1 MSTIFR
7 IFGIFDI
14 LFASV
19 AIWWKCIRHL
29 RLKLDAY
36 LRWITHWGRA
46 GSSSRKFTLLQW
58 LRRELPILMELKPRD
73 FQHPIRM
80 LYFWVAQLRYA
91 KICLWHRLHLVCLDL
106 VHFVDIVMPFSLSL
120 GEKIQ
125 RVWFWLVS
133 LNIQFQCY

>member
-1 MSTIFR
+1 
-7 IFGIFDI
+7 
-14 LFASV
+14 
-19 AIWWKCIRHL
+19 
-29 RLKLDAY
+29 
-36 LRWITHWGRA
+36 
-46 GSSSRKFTLLQW
+46 
-58 LRRELPILMELKPRD
+58 MELKPRD